1 MAGWKDQ
8 LKDLYKNLQQ
18 DQKNKKGVQSK
29 FDKVIGYKNKFGF
42 NDTGIPLTPRAAKK
56 LRKNKAAYKGRRTN
70 YEGSTLQQINE
81 ERAADARSRWK
92 HLKGSPARS
101 RDDSPKS
108 FYKRDYSVSE
118 MRWRG
123 SATRST
129 DRRDRWASKPTT
141 FVGYGYDTLGHEDTP
156 EPVEYIWDEPIKKDP
171 GADYKPGKFP
181 KVDEAIRALKDK
193 KK

>member
-29 FDKVIGYKNKFGF
+29 FDKVIGYKNKSGF

-81 ERAADARSRWK
+81 GRAADARSRWK

-108 FYKRDYSVSE
+108 FYKRDYSDVSFA
-118 MRWRG
+118 R
-123 SATRST
+123 
-129 DRRDRWASKPTT
+129 
-141 FVGYGYDTLGHEDTP
+141 
-156 EPVEYIWDEPIKKDP
+156 
-171 GADYKPGKFP
+171 
-181 KVDEAIRALKDK
+181 
-193 KK
+193 